1 LSVGTAEYGC
11 SADTANG
18 EDGRRRN
25 GDNASAAHELMGMAE
40 NPKDC
45 RK

>member
-1 LSVGTAEYGC
+1 LGIGTAEYGC
-11 SADTANG
+11 SADAASG

-25 GDNASAAHELMGMAE
+25 GDNASAAHELTGMAA

-45 RK
+45 GK

>member
-11 SADTANG
+11 SADAANG
-18 EDGRRRN
+18 EDGSRRN
-25 GDNASAAHELMGMAE
+25 GDNASAAHELMGIAE